1 MTESI
6 LKKFLPCQFTDNAIK
21 EIKNTV
27 TTKNI
32 PQEYGL
38 RVGMQGGGCSGLS
51 FLIGFDK
58 QKETD
63 DVYELAGLKIWIDKK
78 HTMYLINVIIDFEDG
93 VNARGFVF
101 NTPDQN

>member
-1 MTESI
+1 MTESL

-21 EIKNTV
+21 EIENTIA
-27 TTKNI
+27 TKKI

-63 DVYELAGLKIWIDKK
+63 DVYELASLKVWIDKK
-78 HTMYLINVIIDFEDG
+78 HTMYLINVVIDFEDG